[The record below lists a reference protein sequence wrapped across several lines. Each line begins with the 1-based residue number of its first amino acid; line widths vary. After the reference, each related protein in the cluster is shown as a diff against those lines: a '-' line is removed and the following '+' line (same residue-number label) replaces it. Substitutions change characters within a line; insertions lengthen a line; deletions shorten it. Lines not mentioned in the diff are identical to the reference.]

1 VQVQADTA
9 AVSLTYRIEGETPGG
24 LWLSIP
30 VLLWD
35 GADELHYRIA
45 GTRVELDWQSR
56 AYVLTATAP
65 EGDGQ
70 EAAPSGAWLLRRE
83 RFLHTGFGVTGNFA
97 LALGPVRAV
106 RMQLAPR

>member
-1 VQVQADTA
+1 MQVQADA
-9 AVSLTYRIEGETPGG
+9 GAVSLTYRIEGETPGG

-35 GADELHYRIA
+35 GTAELHYRIA
-45 GTRVELDWQSR
+45 GARVELDWQSR

-65 EGDGQ
+65 DGDGQ
-70 EAAPSGAWLLRRE
+70 KKAPSGAWLLRRE

-97 LALGPVRAV
+97 FALGSVRAV
-106 RMQLAPR
+106 RVQLAPR